1 MSVLDDLRQ
10 AEQKLVARLRELE
23 PLADEYQQLR
33 AEADRLGLTV
43 NGDGDDASASASASA
58 SGGTAAVAAAGGDAD
73 TTGEAAAEDQEAGG
87 RSSRGSRSR
96 GPRTRASSGA
106 TGKRAARRAGA
117 SRGGNRQDDLLRLV
131 AQSPGITVTQAGR
144 ELGVDPTGLY
154 RPVRKLVADGKL
166 AKQGAALHPAGR

>member
-10 AEQKLVARLRELE
+10 AEQRLVARLRELE

-33 AEADRLGLTV
+33 AEADRLGLTGDGGGDRD
-43 NGDGDDASASASASA
+43 GDGDGAAMDGDTTERPA
-58 SGGTAAVAAAGGDAD
+58 SGASGPRRSSSRPASRRAGSGAAAG
-73 TTGEAAAEDQEAGG
+73 
-87 RSSRGSRSR
+87 R
-96 GPRTRASSGA
+96 
-106 TGKRAARRAGA
+106 KRRAGA

-131 AQSPGITVTQAGR
+131 AQSPGITVTQAGK

-166 AKQGAALHPAGR
+166 DKQGAALHPANG

>member
-10 AEQKLVARLRELE
+10 AEQRLVARLRELE

-33 AEADRLGLTV
+33 AEADRLGLT
-43 NGDGDDASASASASA
+43 GDGGGDRDGDGAAIDGDTTEGPAA
-58 SGGTAAVAAAGGDAD
+58 SGPRRSSSRPASRRAGSGAAAG
-73 TTGEAAAEDQEAGG
+73 
-87 RSSRGSRSR
+87 R
-96 GPRTRASSGA
+96 
-106 TGKRAARRAGA
+106 KRRAGA

-131 AQSPGITVTQAGR
+131 AQSPGITVTQAGK

-166 AKQGAALHPAGR
+166 DKQGAALHPANG